1 MKYILANWK
10 MQLSV
15 RESVAL
21 ARAVMG
27 IMRGERVLPQVVI
40 FPSFT
45 VLNDVRKV
53 MARSRVKLGAQNCA
67 PDKKGAY
74 TGEVSASMLQD
85 VGCEFALIGHS
96 ERRTIFGETDELI
109 AKRYWSAF
117 DSKISPVLCV
127 GENKFELQADNA
139 QGFVSDQI
147 MAIFD
152 NREITQRKDIFIA
165 YEPVWAI
172 GSDHSATIAQ
182 AVLMH
187 SFIRELV
194 VKITGLSKSRV
205 HILYGGSV
213 DSDNVYGFLREQEI
227 DGILVGGASLKI
239 RDFEKIVASA
249 ADVIKAQ
256 EM

>member
-21 ARAVMG
+21 ARAVMS
-27 IMRGERVLPQVVI
+27 ILRGERILPQVVI

-96 ERRTIFGETDELI
+96 ERRKIFDETDELI
-109 AKRYWSAF
+109 AKRYWSTL
-117 DSKISPVLCV
+117 DSRITPVLCV
-127 GENKFELQADNA
+127 GEPESERQSDNA
-139 QGFVSDQI
+139 QGYVSDQI
-147 MAIFD
+147 MAVFE
-152 NREITQRKDIFIA
+152 NANQTRYKDIFIA

-172 GSDHSATIAQ
+172 GSDHSATVAQ
-182 AVLMH
+182 AVQMH
-187 SFIRELV
+187 AFIRDLV
-194 VKITGLSKSRV
+194 EKLTGLSVSKI

-213 DSDNVYGFLREQEI
+213 EPDNVYGFLREQEI

-239 RDFEKIVASA
+239 RDFEKIVNSA
-249 ADVIKAQ
+249 MEVIKAQ
-256 EM
+256 EI